1 MRHCASLSP
10 NRSST
15 TSDPRLNGI
24 GHALEELY
32 APVLRA
38 GLPES
43 WLHLLDRDGAM
54 QGEGPERADADEAAT
69 GPAARERAARS

>member
-24 GHALEELY
+24 GHALEALY
-32 APVLRA
+32 APVLQA
-38 GLPES
+38 GLPEA
-43 WLHLLDRDGAM
+43 WLHLLDRDGATRG
-54 QGEGPERADADEAAT
+54 GETERGDGGGSAGE
-69 GPAARERAARS
+69 PA